1 MRRRAAVTLTEEG
14 VAHAERLL
22 KVENLYDP
30 KNIDLLHHV
39 QQA

>member
-1 MRRRAAVTLTEEG
+1 MPK
-14 VAHAERLL
+14 RLL

-39 QQA
+39 QQALKAHPI